1 MVGGQS
7 ADLPRQTIDLIQT
20 QKTLSARVLPQLLA
34 EGFQT
39 WGVAQRERQA
49 EDWLDDDVTD
59 TFLCSTDDDE
69 DDGTDAYLMAIN
81 CHHPYLV

>member
-39 WGVAQRERQA
+39 WEGAQRG
-49 EDWLDDDVTD
+49 DGLDSVGPDTFPCSDDDDDDVND
-59 TFLCSTDDDE
+59 TYCR
-69 DDGTDAYLMAIN
+69 
-81 CHHPYLV
+81 